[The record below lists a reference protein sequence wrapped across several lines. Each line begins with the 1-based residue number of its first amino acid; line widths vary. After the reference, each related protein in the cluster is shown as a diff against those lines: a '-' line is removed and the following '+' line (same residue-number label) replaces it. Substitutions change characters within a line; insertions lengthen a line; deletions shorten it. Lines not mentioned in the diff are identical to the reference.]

1 MAGHSHWKQIK
12 EHKGV
17 QDKKRGALFSKLL
30 RAVTV
35 AAKQESN
42 PQFNPR
48 LRTTIEKARAA
59 GVASDTIER
68 AVSKAG
74 EAGDEEVLVE
84 AYAPGGAPLLIYA
97 ITGSRNKT
105 IQELKHLLNE
115 HGAKFA
121 EPGSVRWAF
130 EDARIDGEPVWRARF
145 PQTTDEA
152 TAATLR
158 SLVIALDAH
167 DDVQK
172 IFTTEREG

>member
-12 EHKGV
+12 EHKGA
-17 QDKKRGALFSKLL
+17 QDKKRSALFSKLL

-35 AAKQESN
+35 AARQEPN

-48 LRTTIEKARAA
+48 LRTTIEKARTA

-68 AVSKAG
+68 AVSRAADSG
-74 EAGDEEVLVE
+74 QEEVLVE

-97 ITGSRNKT
+97 ITGSKNKT

-115 HGAKFA
+115 CGAKFA

-130 EDARIDGEPVWRARF
+130 EETRDGGEPVWRAKF
-145 PQTTDEA
+145 PPITD
-152 TAATLR
+152 AATTATLH
-158 SLVIALDAH
+158 SLVVTLEAH
-167 DDVQK
+167 DDVQYV
-172 IFTTEREG
+172 FTADHN